1 MSRNKFFIAKCP
13 RCGKFMGIEERSNH
27 RVCPFCGYKVTKKN
41 IVSMERVSAIEL
53 KERIKFLNGL
63 YRKEN

>member
-1 MSRNKFFIAKCP
+1 
-13 RCGKFMGIEERSNH
+13 MGIEERSNH

-63 YRKEN
+63 NRKEN